1 MPLHPAPQGLNAYTL
16 KTAMHLAKKKKHTRA
31 MDEMPRDQLS
41 VPIVIVGGKV
51 ICIRRVLSFYDLPF
65 EDLDLD
71 RIVATVPS

>member
-1 MPLHPAPQGLNAYTL
+1 
-16 KTAMHLAKKKKHTRA
+16 